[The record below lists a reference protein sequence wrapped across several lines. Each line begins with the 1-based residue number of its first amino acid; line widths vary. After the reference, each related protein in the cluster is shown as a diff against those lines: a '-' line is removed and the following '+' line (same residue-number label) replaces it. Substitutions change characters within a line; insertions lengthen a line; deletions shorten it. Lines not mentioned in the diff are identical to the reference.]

1 MRGSEADNVRAAQQR
16 AATEEQTCW
25 VSFWGNILL
34 AMFKLCIG
42 LLGYC
47 SLLVVDGLHSASN
60 ALVGATT
67 LYGLRVSRE
76 PKDAEYPYG
85 YGKAMFVLLALTG
98 ILIALGAIAI
108 LLVSL
113 HSFRWQA
120 YTASVYSLG
129 LLAAGISAL
138 ANQLMYR
145 YLSETAKAFNSAALR
160 HNAWNNRL
168 NVFSSLVV
176 VLSLTAVMLGLDVMD
191 ELGAIGIAALLLG
204 RSVGICQWAVDGCMD
219 RGLPEST
226 DDRLRRLTASVPGVE
241 GISAV
246 RARQVGQKV
255 GVDLTI
261 QVSPSRTVA
270 EADEIATHVEEA
282 VARRIGRVEYVA
294 VEFNAGR
301 GS

>member
-1 MRGSEADNVRAAQQR
+1 MHSSEADNARLAQQR

-25 VSFWGNILL
+25 LSFWGNILL
-34 AMFKLCIG
+34 AIFKLSIG

-47 SLLVVDGLHSASN
+47 SLLAVDGLQSAAN
-60 ALVGATT
+60 ALIAATT
-67 LYGLRVSRE
+67 LYGFGISQK
-76 PKDAEYPYG
+76 PKDTEHPYG
-85 YGKAMFVLLALTG
+85 HGKAVFMLLGLTG
-98 ILIALGAIAI
+98 ILIAFSAIVI
-108 LLVSL
+108 LLISL
-113 HSFRWQA
+113 RSFRWQG

-129 LLAAGISAL
+129 LLAAGVSVL
-138 ANQLMYR
+138 ANELMYR
-145 YLSETAKAFNSAALR
+145 YISETAKRLDSAALR

-176 VLSLTAVMLGLDVMD
+176 VLSLAAVMLGLDVMD
-191 ELGAIGIAALLLG
+191 RLGAIGLAALVLG
-204 RSVGICQWAVDGCMD
+204 RSVRIFQRALEGCMD

-226 DDRLRRLTASVPGVE
+226 DEWLRALTASVPGVE
-241 GISAV
+241 GVSAV
-246 RARQVGQKV
+246 RTREVGHKV

-294 VEFNAGR
+294 VDFSAHG